1 MNEVLHL
8 LKIFKSNTK
17 IEVEKL
23 DLSKAV
29 EVKIK

>member
-1 MNEVLHL
+1 MNETLHL
-8 LKIFKSNTK
+8 LKIFKSDIK
-17 IEVEKL
+17 IKVEKL